1 MGGAGGAIGAN
12 YLGQVAA
19 PDGLTLGYF
28 TGLATAASVAIPSIK
43 VDVAKF
49 EFVSGGP
56 GISVAYA
63 RSDLGGGIRKPEDLL
78 QKKDFWVGGLALDSD
93 KDIRIRLQL
102 DLLGLP
108 YKYIT
113 GYPGSAD
120 IRLALMRNEVQL
132 NVESMPAYRASVEP
146 DLIKS
151 GQAIPLWYDINDEAN
166 AQKSQ
171 ETAGIDALPFGLFYK
186 KVKGEDPGASNGT
199 RMTASTRSARI
210 SSASSSCRRDSPKP
224 AVDALR
230 KALSELN
237 DDKKFHR
244 RRSPR
249 SNSCRITLPTRKQKN
264 SFTMASTPIRSSGL
278 SCCNISRK
286 VGRSTAPIERRLNQA
301 TFTPAGA
308 FAAGVRDE
316 ENSVGV
322 RSAGRERED
331 KMSNCRRIS
340 TRLDFSCVI
349 IAAMAGLSIASARQK
364 ISTRASRSVSS
375 WGPTPAEAMTP
386 MRVCSPSIGRNIFP
400 GTPRSWSRTCRAPAA
415 SRP

>member
-1 MGGAGGAIGAN
+1 LFSSSRWQRLKGPRPKRRLFFQGKQLTLLINFTAGGPTDTEGRLLARHLAKYIPGNPTIIVRNMGGAGGAIGAN

-171 ETAGIDALPFGLFYK
+171 DTAGIDALPFGLFYK
-186 KVKGEDPGASNGT
+186 KVKGEDPRG
-199 RMTASTRSARI
+199 I
-210 SSASSSCRRDSPKP
+210 KW
-224 AVDALR
+224 DAY
-230 KALSELN
+230 
-237 DDKKFHR
+237 D
-244 RRSPR
+244 
-249 SNSCRITLPTRKQKN
+249 
-264 SFTMASTPIRSSGL
+264 
-278 SCCNISRK
+278 
-286 VGRSTAPIERRLNQA
+286 RLNQIG
-301 TFTPAGA
+301 TNF
-308 FAAGVRDE
+308 
-316 ENSVGV
+316 
-322 RSAGRERED
+322 ERLIV
-331 KMSNCRRIS
+331 MPQGS
-340 TRLDFSCVI
+340 
-349 IAAMAGLSIASARQK
+349 
-364 ISTRASRSVSS
+364 
-375 WGPTPAEAMTP
+375 
-386 MRVCSPSIGRNIFP
+386 
-400 GTPRSWSRTCRAPAA
+400 PAA
-415 SRP
+415 AVSALKSALLAVDQDKDFQQDALTTIKFVPKYETDAEKERLFHEKLDPDPRIKAFVDQYIEEGKTLNGAR